1 MATIKT
7 NSDYHPTH
15 KQLVRRMAQWSK
27 VRRNSAIVV
36 TELSTAAGE
45 TPDLIVWQ
53 SGAVSTLVE
62 VKVSISDFL
71 ADKNKFF
78 RRQEDYGMGD
88 YRYYAAPRGLIKP
101 EELPEGWGLFDITEY
116 RVYETVQ
123 PKRKDCNKRKECL
136 MLMSAL
142 RRLEIGCAVFIRSE
156 SEFEKEPVEAI
167 EG

>member
-1 MATIKT
+1 MAVIKDGVY
-7 NSDYHPTH
+7 NPTH
-15 KQLVRRMAQWSK
+15 KQLVRRMAQWFK
-27 VRRNSAIVV
+27 VRRDSAIVV

-62 VKVSISDFL
+62 VKVSRSDFL

-101 EELPEGWGLFDITEY
+101 EELPEGWGLFDVTEY
-116 RVYETVQ
+116 RVSETV
-123 PKRKDCNKRKECL
+123 
-136 MLMSAL
+136 
-142 RRLEIGCAVFIRSE
+142 
-156 SEFEKEPVEAI
+156 
-167 EG
+167 